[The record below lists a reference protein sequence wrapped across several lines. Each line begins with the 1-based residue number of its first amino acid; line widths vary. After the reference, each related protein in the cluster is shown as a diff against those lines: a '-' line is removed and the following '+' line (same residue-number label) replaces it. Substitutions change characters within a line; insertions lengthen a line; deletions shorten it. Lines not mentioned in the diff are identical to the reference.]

1 MMYNKCPAEESEGS
15 NVLVEDSAKPRARS
29 VAIHN
34 ELLVKVRHLEHW
46 TRGQGAL
53 EHLEH

>member
-1 MMYNKCPAEESEGS
+1 
-15 NVLVEDSAKPRARS
+15 VEDSAKPRARS

-34 ELLVKVRHLEHW
+34 ELLVEVRHLEHW